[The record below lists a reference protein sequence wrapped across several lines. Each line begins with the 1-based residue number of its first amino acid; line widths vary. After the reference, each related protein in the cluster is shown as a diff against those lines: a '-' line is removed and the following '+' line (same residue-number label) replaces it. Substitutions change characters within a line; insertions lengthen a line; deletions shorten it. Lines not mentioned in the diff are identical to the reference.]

1 VSATPLEPTE
11 LPKGDIMRTLPTL
24 VLAGALLF
32 AASLAQAQVAP
43 KKDAGP
49 ALGDKPK
56 FSYQTTDGKTVSPDT
71 LKGRII
77 VLDFW
82 ATWCGPC
89 MSEAPHM
96 VQLQKDNADKGVAL
110 IGVSLDTDKSDM
122 LKVAKDKGL
131 LWPQIFDGGNWS
143 GPIAKAWGI
152 TSIPRTFILSPAG
165 EIVWIGHPAMID
177 APLAAIIK
185 KYPTLPAMRA
195 RALEVLADALKF
207 ASDEGNPE
215 KALAAL
221 ADLPEGVTPDA
232 AVSAAAAALSAKLTD
247 DQGQEA
253 LKANESAAKMLASLG
268 PKTLAKT
275 PPKPAVTILST
286 TAPKPAGIA
295 PALLDARLAQ
305 ADKDRAANRPV
316 DAFQKYKWVV
326 DKAPGT
332 PQADAAAKQAAELQA
347 APGFADLLK
356 KSQRDQEA
364 ASLLWEAATLE
375 KNDKPA
381 LARPKYQKI
390 VTDFK
395 DTPAATEAASA
406 LDRLK

>member
-1 VSATPLEPTE
+1 
-11 LPKGDIMRTLPTL
+11 MRTLPSL
-24 VLAGALLF
+24 VLAGAVLL
-32 AASLAQAQVAP
+32 AATLAPAQQAP

-49 ALGDKPK
+49 AVGDKPK
-56 FSYQTTDGKTVSPDT
+56 FSYQTTDGKTVSPET

-96 VQLQKDNADKGVAL
+96 VQLQKDNADKGVVL
-110 IGVSLDTDKSDM
+110 VGVSLDTDKSDM

-152 TSIPRTFILSPAG
+152 ISIPRTFILSPAG
-165 EIVWIGHPAMID
+165 EIVWIGHPGMID
-177 APLAAIIK
+177 APLAAAIK
-185 KYPTLPAMRA
+185 KYPTQPAMRA
-195 RALEVLADALKF
+195 RALEVLAEALKF
-207 ASDEGNPE
+207 VADESNPE

-232 AVSAAAAALSAKLTD
+232 AVTAAAAALSAKLTD

-253 LKANESAAKMLASLG
+253 LKANEAAAKQLAALG
-268 PKTLAKT
+268 PKTAAKT
-275 PPKPAVTILST
+275 PPKSTAATIVPTPAT
-286 TAPKPAGIA
+286 KPAGIA
-295 PALLDARLAQ
+295 PALLDSRLAQ
-305 ADKDRAANRPV
+305 ADKDRAANHPV

-332 PQADAAAKQAAELQA
+332 PQAAAAAKQAAELQA

-364 ASLLWEAATLE
+364 ASLLWEASTLE

-390 VTDFK
+390 ITDFK
-395 DTPAATEAASA
+395 DTPAATEAAKA
-406 LDRLK
+406 LERLK